1 MESLKIFSLRDCYHY
16 LTSEDYQNRFIG
28 EFIELG
34 LRIHRL
40 ENMIRRYRSG
50 DLDFTPNCSLG
61 ILELQLTQMRG
72 YKTILEKR
80 AIVEN
85 IELPEVTYE

>member
-1 MESLKIFSLRDCYHY
+1 MVKIFSLSDCYPY
-16 LTSEDYQNRFIG
+16 LTSEDYQERFIG
-28 EFIELG
+28 ELIELG

-40 ENMIRRYRSG
+40 ETMIRMYRSG

-80 AIVEN
+80 AIIEN
-85 IELPEVTYE
+85 IELPEVSYE

>member
-1 MESLKIFSLRDCYHY
+1 MEKIKIFSLRDCYPY
-16 LTSEDYQNRFIG
+16 LTSEDYQERFIG
-28 EFIELG
+28 ELIELG

-40 ENMIRRYRSG
+40 ETMIRMYRSG

>member
-1 MESLKIFSLRDCYHY
+1 MEKLKIFSLKDCYPY
-16 LTSEDYQNRFIG
+16 LTSEDYKDRFIG

-40 ENMIRRYRSG
+40 ETMIRMYRSG

-80 AIVEN
+80 AIIEN
-85 IELPEVTYE
+85 IELPEVSYE

>member
-1 MESLKIFSLRDCYHY
+1 MEKLKIFSLRDCYPY
-16 LTSEDYQNRFIG
+16 LISEDYQNRFIG
-28 EFIELG
+28 EYLELG

-40 ENMIRRYRSG
+40 EKMIVMYRGGS
-50 DLDFTPNCSLG
+50 LDFTPNCSLG

-85 IELPEVTYE
+85 IELPEVKYE

>member
-1 MESLKIFSLRDCYHY
+1 MEKLKIFSLKDCDPY
-16 LTSEDYQNRFIG
+16 LTSEDYKDRFIG
-28 EFIELG
+28 ELIELG

-40 ENMIRRYRSG
+40 ETMIRMYRSG

-80 AIVEN
+80 AIIEK

>member
-1 MESLKIFSLRDCYHY
+1 MEKLKIFSLKDCFPY
-16 LTSEDYQNRFIG
+16 LTSEDYKDRFIG
-28 EFIELG
+28 ELIELG

-40 ENMIRRYRSG
+40 ETMIRMYRSG

-72 YKTILEKR
+72 YKTIMEKR

>member
-1 MESLKIFSLRDCYHY
+1 MVKIFSLSDCYPY
-16 LTSEDYQNRFIG
+16 LTSEDYQERFIG
-28 EFIELG
+28 ELIELG

-40 ENMIRRYRSG
+40 EKMVAMYRSG
-50 DLDFTPNCSLG
+50 DLDFTPNCSIG

-80 AIVEN
+80 AIAEK
-85 IELPEVTYE
+85 IELPEVRYE